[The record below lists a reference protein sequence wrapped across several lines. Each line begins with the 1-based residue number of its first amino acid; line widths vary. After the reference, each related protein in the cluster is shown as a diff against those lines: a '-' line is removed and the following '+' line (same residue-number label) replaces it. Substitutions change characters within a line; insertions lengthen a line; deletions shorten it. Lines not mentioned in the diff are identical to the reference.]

1 MKEENKTHP
10 ENTAS
15 SEDSPLNQLY
25 FYLTEGCN
33 LACRHCYLSPKFDP
47 DGKKHPV
54 LPLKLFKVAIN
65 EALPLGLNGVKLS
78 GGEPLLH
85 PDILTMLDILNQ
97 EKISLVLETNGVL
110 STREIIKAIA
120 RLDSPFVSISLDS
133 ADDETHDTIRGVKG
147 AFKKATTAIR
157 TFADNGIMPQVI
169 MSIMQVNA
177 QHVEPVIE
185 LAEELG
191 ASSVKFNIIQPTG
204 RGETISKDDKS
215 LKIKDLIALGR
226 KVESELAAK
235 TDLELFFDYPPAFR
249 SLSSIAPGDGCGVCG
264 ILSIMGVLP
273 SGEYALCGMG
283 SHVEQLHFGRIGQD
297 SLAEVWQENHILQ
310 SLRNGLPEK
319 LSGICSHCLMKHLCL
334 GSCIAQNYYR
344 THSLWAP
351 FWFCEQASAA
361 GLFPE
366 SRLDLTLNK
375 KQKMI

>member
-1 MKEENKTHP
+1 
-10 ENTAS
+10 
-15 SEDSPLNQLY
+15 
-25 FYLTEGCN
+25 
-33 LACRHCYLSPKFDP
+33 
-47 DGKKHPV
+47 
-54 LPLKLFKVAIN
+54 
-65 EALPLGLNGVKLS
+65 
-78 GGEPLLH
+78 
-85 PDILTMLDILNQ
+85 
-97 EKISLVLETNGVL
+97 
-110 STREIIKAIA
+110 
-120 RLDSPFVSISLDS
+120 
-133 ADDETHDTIRGVKG
+133 
-147 AFKKATTAIR
+147 
-157 TFADNGIMPQVI
+157 
-169 MSIMQVNA
+169 MQVNA

-361 GLFPE
+361 GLFPD

>member
-1 MKEENKTHP
+1 MKEKNNKYQENS
-10 ENTAS
+10 AS
-15 SEDSPLNQLY
+15 SADYPLSQLY

-54 LPLKLFKVAIN
+54 LPFKLFKIAIK

-85 PDILTMLDILNQ
+85 PDILAMLDIVYQ
-97 EKISLVLETNGVL
+97 EELSLVMETNGVL
-110 STREIIKAIA
+110 ATPEIIKAIA
-120 RLDSPFVSISLDS
+120 KLETPFVSISLDS
-133 ADDETHDTIRGVKG
+133 AEDETHDTIRGVTG
-147 AFKKATTAIR
+147 SFKKATKAISA
-157 TFADNGIMPQVI
+157 FADNGIPPQVI

-177 QHVEPVIE
+177 QQVEAVIE

-204 RGETISKDDKS
+204 RGEALSKDDKG
-215 LKIKDLIALGR
+215 LQIKDLITLGR
-226 KVESELAAK
+226 KVESELANQ
-235 TDLELFFDYPPAFR
+235 TGMELFFDYPPAFR
-249 SLSSIAPGDGCGVCG
+249 SLGSLAPGDGCGVCG
-264 ILSIMGVLP
+264 ILSILGVLP

-283 SHVEQLHFGRIGQD
+283 SHTAQLHFGRAGRD
-297 SLAEVWQENHILQ
+297 SLLKVWHENHILQ
-310 SLRNGLPEK
+310 DLRNGLPEK
-319 LSGICSHCLMKHLCL
+319 INGICRQCLMKHLCL

-344 THSLWAP
+344 TGSLWAP

-361 GLFPE
+361 GLFPD
-366 SRLDLTLNK
+366 SRLDLTFKK